1 LTGESTARTDTRR
14 VRTVARDATLVAI
27 VAGMQATKNLVVAE
41 HAERLALAVY
51 HLTAAFPPEER
62 FGLAQQMRRAAVSV
76 GSNIAEGC
84 GRRGNRELLNH
95 LYIAMASGS
104 ELEFQLGISSKLGFG
119 APSDRA
125 EVSAELNRVQRML
138 NRLTAYLRNQPA
150 WRRKESPPRS
160 EGPEQ

>member
-1 LTGESTARTDTRR
+1 MVTHDS
-14 VRTVARDATLVAI
+14 TLVAI
-27 VAGMQATKNLVVAE
+27 VGGMQATKNLKVAE

-104 ELEFQLGISSKLGFG
+104 ELEFQLGLSNKMGFG
-119 APSDRA
+119 AEEARNAVAS
-125 EVSAELNRVQRML
+125 ELNRVQRML
-138 NRLTAYLRNQPA
+138 NRLTAYLRAQPA
-150 WRRKESPPRS
+150 WRRKEGAPPS
-160 EGPEQ
+160 ERPA

>member
-1 LTGESTARTDTRR
+1 MVT
-14 VRTVARDATLVAI
+14 RDATLVAI
-27 VAGMQATKNLVVAE
+27 VGGMQATKNLIVAE

-104 ELEFQLGISSKLGFG
+104 ELEFQLGLTDKLNLGSEE
-119 APSDRA
+119 ARTAVAS
-125 EVSAELNRVQRML
+125 ELNRVQRML
-138 NRLTAYLRNQPA
+138 NRLTAYLRAQPA
-150 WRRKESPPRS
+150 WRRKEGAPPS
-160 EGPEQ
+160 ERPA